1 MLLLVQVFSNIIWI
15 LFIFEFFT
23 GAACRPSA
31 LPCTFASPLEQDIHL
46 ELLLVVWT
54 PQVQTACVEHASGPT
69 TMRAAGPETSL
80 AFKVQQMLTVGACA
94 GCVLLAN
101 SAFVQAS
108 LLWITLT
115 PIIFKFNRYCK
126 LRFGEA
132 RFALHALA
140 NQCAL
145 ACTGQRSRCTC
156 GWSQPSQQAVC
167 QCQVL
172 HHSKSWEPVL

>member
-1 MLLLVQVFSNIIWI
+1 MLHGLK
-15 LFIFEFFT
+15 
-23 GAACRPSA
+23 
-31 LPCTFASPLEQDIHL
+31 
-46 ELLLVVWT
+46 
-54 PQVQTACVEHASGPT
+54 HASGPLE
-69 TMRAAGPETSL
+69 RALL
-80 AFKVQQMLTVGACA
+80 ATQASSAFSVQQMLTDRACA

-101 SAFVQAS
+101 SAFIQAS

-132 RFALHALA
+132 RFTLHPLE

-145 ACTGQRSRCTC
+145 ACTNQPSMCSCAG
-156 GWSQPSQQAVC
+156 SQPSQQAFR

-172 HHSKSWEPVL
+172 QHSKS